1 VLHLLYARFFTKVL
15 RDLGLVQIDE
25 PFQRL
30 LTQGMVLKDGAKM
43 AKSKDN
49 VVDPEYLIE
58 EYGTDTTRLF
68 LLFAAPPERD
78 LEWSDQGVA
87 GCHRFLHR
95 LWNLVNSLLPEIA
108 NVRSYQGVG
117 EDIPPNLWDFRH
129 KLHKTIKKVTDDI
142 EDSFHFNTAI
152 ASIMEL
158 VNTFYLAMEDIP
170 RDKDD
175 PVIQEVFREAI
186 ESIILLVSPMVPH
199 IAEELWQL
207 VGQSDSLQ
215 TCCWPEG
222 QTKAL
227 AEPHYEVI
235 VQVNGKVRGRIKVHI
250 SDHRNVNEAK
260 ILSDPAIRKWG
271 TDVHKKVVWAR
282 NGKLVNIVV

>member
-1 VLHLLYARFFTKVL
+1 
-15 RDLGLVQIDE
+15 
-25 PFQRL
+25 
-30 LTQGMVLKDGAKM
+30 
-43 AKSKDN
+43 
-49 VVDPEYLIE
+49 
-58 EYGTDTTRLF
+58 
-68 LLFAAPPERD
+68 
-78 LEWSDQGVA
+78 
-87 GCHRFLHR
+87 
-95 LWNLVNSLLPEIA
+95 
-108 NVRSYQGVG
+108 
-117 EDIPPNLWDFRH
+117 
-129 KLHKTIKKVTDDI
+129 
-142 EDSFHFNTAI
+142 
-152 ASIMEL
+152 
-158 VNTFYLAMEDIP
+158 
-170 RDKDD
+170 
-175 PVIQEVFREAI
+175 
-186 ESIILLVSPMVPH
+186 MVPH